1 MKKYILSID
10 AGTTSSRALIFDN
23 SGKEIGKVQYEFEQ
37 YFPNEGWVEHNA
49 MEIWRSQKLAIQ
61 QVLSSTGIGINE
73 IASIGITNQR
83 ETTVVWDKKTGEPVY
98 NAIVWQDRRTA
109 EFCNE
114 LKSQGAE
121 PMISEKTGLLLD
133 PYFSGSKIH
142 WILENIPGVKLSA
155 NEGELL
161 FGTIDTWLIW
171 KLTNGEYHITDSS
184 NASRTML
191 FDIHQNKWDDDLIEL
206 LKIPKTM
213 LPEIVSSSG
222 FSAEAK
228 LEDWES
234 SIPIYGIAGDQQAA
248 LFGQLCF
255 EAGDVKNTYGTGCF
269 VLINTDENKTKSKN
283 KLLTTIASKV
293 DDKKQ
298 YAVEGSI
305 FNAGTVVQWLRDEMK
320 LFKDVSEIES
330 LIQNSKNDITFIPAF
345 TGLGAPYWKSD
356 TRGTIYGITRDTS
369 KGDIVKAALKS
380 ICFQTKDLLE
390 SLKLDLGDEIQ
401 EDMTM
406 RVDGG
411 MSNNNWMMQFLAD
424 ILNIKVERPTNHE
437 TTVMGAAYLAG
448 LKVGFFSNLRDIE
461 DLWKSDRIFT
471 PNMDEEDRH
480 AMYSNWKKIVNN
492 LIGL

>member
-1 MKKYILSID
+1 MSKSPYILAID
-10 AGTTSSRALIFDN
+10 QGTSSTRAALIDKN
-23 SGKEIGKVQYEFEQ
+23 GIIIDQESVEFKQ
-37 YFPNEGWVEHNA
+37 IYPANGWVEHDPL
-49 MEIWRSQKLAIQ
+49 EIMQTVKSTITTIFERNKIIQ
-61 QVLSSTGIGINE
+61 NDILSC
-73 IASIGITNQR
+73 GITNQR
-83 ETTVVWDKKTGEPVY
+83 ETIVAWDKVTGKPLY
-98 NAIVWQDRRTA
+98 NAIVWQDRRTQNI
-109 EFCNE
+109 CQDLVDKDYTN
-114 LKSQGAE
+114 LIQ
-121 PMISEKTGLLLD
+121 EKTGLIID
-133 PYFSGSKIH
+133 PYFSASKIQ
-142 WILENIPGVKLSA
+142 WLLENIKDQNNLIV
-155 NEGELL
+155 
-161 FGTIDTWLIW
+161 GTIDTWIIW
-171 KLTNGEYHITDSS
+171 NLTNKTKHLTDIT

-191 FDIHQNKWDDDLIEL
+191 YNIADEVWDHEILDLFNISESILPTVQSNKDDFGTIHSDHFGIE
-206 LKIPKTM
+206 
-213 LPEIVSSSG
+213 
-222 FSAEAK
+222 
-228 LEDWES
+228 
-234 SIPIYGIAGDQQAA
+234 IPIGGVIGDQQSAS
-248 LFGQLCF
+248 LGQLC
-255 EAGDVKNTYGTGCF
+255 VKKGMIKATYGTGCF

-448 LKVGFFSNLRDIE
+448 LRVGFFSNLRDIE
-461 DLWKSDRIFT
+461 DLWKSDRIFV
-471 PNMDEEDRH
+471 PNMDADERQL
-480 AMYSNWKKIVNN
+480 MYSNWKKTVNN

>member
-1 MKKYILSID
+1 MSKSPYILAID
-10 AGTTSSRALIFDN
+10 QGTSSTRAALIDKN
-23 SGKEIGKVQYEFEQ
+23 GIIIDQESVEFKQ
-37 YFPNEGWVEHNA
+37 IYPANGWVEHDPL
-49 MEIWRSQKLAIQ
+49 EIMQTVKSTITTIFERNKIIQ
-61 QVLSSTGIGINE
+61 NDILSC
-73 IASIGITNQR
+73 GITNQR
-83 ETTVVWDKKTGEPVY
+83 ETIVAWDKVTGKPLY
-98 NAIVWQDRRTA
+98 NAIVWQDRRTQNI
-109 EFCNE
+109 CQN
-114 LKSQGAE
+114 LVDKNYTNLIQ
-121 PMISEKTGLLLD
+121 EKTGLIID
-133 PYFSGSKIH
+133 PYFSASKIQ
-142 WILENIPGVKLSA
+142 WLLENIKDQNNLIV
-155 NEGELL
+155 
-161 FGTIDTWLIW
+161 GTIDTWIIW
-171 KLTNGEYHITDSS
+171 NLTNKTKHLTDIT

-191 FDIHQNKWDDDLIEL
+191 YNIADEVWDHEILDLFNISESILPTVQSNKDDFGTIHSDHFGIE
-206 LKIPKTM
+206 
-213 LPEIVSSSG
+213 
-222 FSAEAK
+222 
-228 LEDWES
+228 
-234 SIPIYGIAGDQQAA
+234 IPIGGVIGDQQSAS
-248 LFGQLCF
+248 LGQLC
-255 EAGDVKNTYGTGCF
+255 VKKGMIKATYGTGCF

-461 DLWKSDRIFT
+461 DLWKSDRIFI

>member
-1 MKKYILSID
+1 MSKSPYILAID
-10 AGTTSSRALIFDN
+10 QGTSSTRAALIDKNGFIIDQE
-23 SGKEIGKVQYEFEQ
+23 SVEFKQ
-37 YFPNEGWVEHNA
+37 IYPANGWVEHDPL
-49 MEIWRSQKLAIQ
+49 EIMQTVKSTITTMFERNKIIQ
-61 QVLSSTGIGINE
+61 NDILSC
-73 IASIGITNQR
+73 GITNQR
-83 ETTVVWDKKTGEPVY
+83 ETIVAWDKVTGKPLY
-98 NAIVWQDRRTA
+98 NAIVWQDRRTQNI
-109 EFCNE
+109 CQDLVDKDYTN
-114 LKSQGAE
+114 LIQ
-121 PMISEKTGLLLD
+121 EKTGLIID
-133 PYFSGSKIH
+133 PYFSASKIQ
-142 WILENIPGVKLSA
+142 WLLENIKDQNNLIV
-155 NEGELL
+155 
-161 FGTIDTWLIW
+161 GTIDTWIIW
-171 KLTNGEYHITDSS
+171 NLSNKTKHLTDIT

-191 FDIHQNKWDDDLIEL
+191 YNIADEVWDHEILDLFNIRESILPTVQSNKDDFGTIHADHFGIE
-206 LKIPKTM
+206 
-213 LPEIVSSSG
+213 
-222 FSAEAK
+222 
-228 LEDWES
+228 
-234 SIPIYGIAGDQQAA
+234 IPIGGVIGDQQSAS
-248 LFGQLCF
+248 LGQLC
-255 EAGDVKNTYGTGCF
+255 VKKGMIKATYGTGCF
-269 VLINTDENKTKSKN
+269 VLINTDDNKTKSKN

-330 LIQNSKNDITFIPAF
+330 LIQNSKNNITFIPAF

-461 DLWKSDRIFT
+461 DLWKSDRIFI
-471 PNMDEEDRH
+471 PNMDEEERH

>member
-1 MKKYILSID
+1 MSKSPYILAID
-10 AGTTSSRALIFDN
+10 QGTSSTRAALIDKKGIIVDQE
-23 SGKEIGKVQYEFEQ
+23 SVEFNQ
-37 YFPNEGWVEHNA
+37 IYPANGWVEHDPL
-49 MEIWRSQKLAIQ
+49 EIMQTVKSTITTIFERNKIIQ
-61 QVLSSTGIGINE
+61 NDILSC
-73 IASIGITNQR
+73 GITNQR
-83 ETTVVWDKKTGEPVY
+83 ETIVAWDKVTGNPLY
-98 NAIVWQDRRTA
+98 NAIVWQDRRTQNI
-109 EFCNE
+109 CQN
-114 LKSQGAE
+114 LVDKDYTNLIQ
-121 PMISEKTGLLLD
+121 EKTGLIID
-133 PYFSGSKIH
+133 PYFSASKIQ
-142 WILENIPGVKLSA
+142 WLLENIKDQKNLIV
-155 NEGELL
+155 
-161 FGTIDTWLIW
+161 GTIDTWIIW
-171 KLTNGEYHITDSS
+171 NLTNKTKHLTDIT

-191 FDIHQNKWDDDLIEL
+191 YNIADEVWDHEILDLFNISESILPTVQSNKDDFGTIHSAHFGIE
-206 LKIPKTM
+206 
-213 LPEIVSSSG
+213 
-222 FSAEAK
+222 
-228 LEDWES
+228 
-234 SIPIYGIAGDQQAA
+234 IPIGGVIGDQQSAS
-248 LFGQLCF
+248 LGQLCLKKGMIK
-255 EAGDVKNTYGTGCF
+255 ATYGTGCF

-330 LIQNSKNDITFIPAF
+330 LVQNSKNDITFIPAF

-356 TRGTIYGITRDTS
+356 ARGTIYGITRDTS
-369 KGDIVKAALKS
+369 KGDIIKAALKS
-380 ICFQTKDLLE
+380 ICFQTRDLLE

-461 DLWKSDRIFT
+461 DLWKSDRIFI
-471 PNMDEEDRH
+471 PNMDKEERH
-480 AMYSNWKKIVNN
+480 AMYSNWKKTVNN

>member
-1 MKKYILSID
+1 MSKSPYILAID
-10 AGTTSSRALIFDN
+10 QGTSSTRAALIDKN
-23 SGKEIGKVQYEFEQ
+23 GIIIDQESVEFKQ
-37 YFPNEGWVEHNA
+37 IYPANGWVEHDPL
-49 MEIWRSQKLAIQ
+49 EIMQTVKSTITTIFERNKIIQ
-61 QVLSSTGIGINE
+61 NDILSC
-73 IASIGITNQR
+73 GITNQR
-83 ETTVVWDKKTGEPVY
+83 ETIVAWDKVTGKPLY
-98 NAIVWQDRRTA
+98 NAIVWQDRRTQNI
-109 EFCNE
+109 CQDLVDKDYTN
-114 LKSQGAE
+114 LIQ
-121 PMISEKTGLLLD
+121 EKTGLIID
-133 PYFSGSKIH
+133 PYFSASKIQ
-142 WILENIPGVKLSA
+142 WLLENIKDQNNLIV
-155 NEGELL
+155 
-161 FGTIDTWLIW
+161 GTIDTWIIW
-171 KLTNGEYHITDSS
+171 NLTNKTKHLTDIT

-191 FDIHQNKWDDDLIEL
+191 YNIADEVWDHEILDLFNISESILPTVQSNKDDFGTIHSDHFGIE
-206 LKIPKTM
+206 
-213 LPEIVSSSG
+213 
-222 FSAEAK
+222 
-228 LEDWES
+228 
-234 SIPIYGIAGDQQAA
+234 IPIGGVIGDQQSAS
-248 LFGQLCF
+248 LGQLC
-255 EAGDVKNTYGTGCF
+255 VKKGMIKATYGTGCF

-461 DLWKSDRIFT
+461 DLWKSDRIFI

-480 AMYSNWKKIVNN
+480 AMYSNWKKTVNN

>member
-1 MKKYILSID
+1 MSKSPYILAID
-10 AGTTSSRALIFDN
+10 QGTSSTRAALIDKN
-23 SGKEIGKVQYEFEQ
+23 GIIIDQESVEFKQ
-37 YFPNEGWVEHNA
+37 IYPANGWVEHDPL
-49 MEIWRSQKLAIQ
+49 EIMQTVKSTITTIFKRNKIIQ
-61 QVLSSTGIGINE
+61 NDILSC
-73 IASIGITNQR
+73 GITNQR
-83 ETTVVWDKKTGEPVY
+83 ETIIAWDKVTGNPLY
-98 NAIVWQDRRTA
+98 NAIVWQDRRTQNI
-109 EFCNE
+109 CQN
-114 LKSQGAE
+114 LVDKDYTNLIQ
-121 PMISEKTGLLLD
+121 EKTGLIID
-133 PYFSGSKIH
+133 PYFSASKIQ
-142 WILENIPGVKLSA
+142 WLLENIKDQNNLIV
-155 NEGELL
+155 
-161 FGTIDTWLIW
+161 GTIDTWIIW
-171 KLTNGEYHITDSS
+171 NLTNKTKHLTDIT

-191 FDIHQNKWDDDLIEL
+191 YNIADEVWDHEILDLFNISESILPTVQSNKDDFGTIHSDHFGIE
-206 LKIPKTM
+206 
-213 LPEIVSSSG
+213 
-222 FSAEAK
+222 
-228 LEDWES
+228 
-234 SIPIYGIAGDQQAA
+234 IPIGGVIGDQQSAS
-248 LFGQLCF
+248 LGQLC
-255 EAGDVKNTYGTGCF
+255 VKKGMIKATYGTGCF

-369 KGDIVKAALKS
+369 KGDIIKAALKS

-390 SLKLDLGDEIQ
+390 SLKLDLGDDIE

-461 DLWKSDRIFT
+461 DLWKSDRIFI

>member
-1 MKKYILSID
+1 MLY
-10 AGTTSSRALIFDN
+10 N
-23 SGKEIGKVQYEFEQ
+23 
-37 YFPNEGWVEHNA
+37 
-49 MEIWRSQKLAIQ
+49 
-61 QVLSSTGIGINE
+61 
-73 IASIGITNQR
+73 IAD
-83 ETTVVWDKKTGEPVY
+83 EVWDHEILDLF
-98 NAIVWQDRRTA
+98 N
-109 EFCNE
+109 
-114 LKSQGAE
+114 
-121 PMISEKTGLLLD
+121 ISE
-133 PYFSGSKIH
+133 S
-142 WILENIPGVKLSA
+142 ILPTVQSNKDD
-155 NEGELL
+155 
-161 FGTIDTWLIW
+161 FGTIHSDHF
-171 KLTNGEYHITDSS
+171 G
-184 NASRTML
+184 
-191 FDIHQNKWDDDLIEL
+191 IE
-206 LKIPKTM
+206 
-213 LPEIVSSSG
+213 
-222 FSAEAK
+222 
-228 LEDWES
+228 
-234 SIPIYGIAGDQQAA
+234 IPIGGVIGDQQSAS
-248 LFGQLCF
+248 LGQLC
-255 EAGDVKNTYGTGCF
+255 VKKGMIKATYGTGCF
-269 VLINTDENKTKSKN
+269 VLINTDEKKTKSKN

-298 YAVEGSI
+298 YSVEGSI

-390 SLKLDLGDEIQ
+390 SLKLDLGDEIK

-448 LKVGFFSNLRDIE
+448 LRVGFFSNLRDIE
-461 DLWKSDRIFT
+461 DLWKSDRIFI
-471 PNMDEEDRH
+471 PNMDEEDRQ

>member
-1 MKKYILSID
+1 MSKSPYILAID
-10 AGTTSSRALIFDN
+10 QGTSSTRAALIDKN
-23 SGKEIGKVQYEFEQ
+23 GIIIDQESVEFKQ
-37 YFPNEGWVEHNA
+37 IYPANGWVEHDPL
-49 MEIWRSQKLAIQ
+49 EIMQTVKSTITTIFERNKIIQ
-61 QVLSSTGIGINE
+61 NDILSC
-73 IASIGITNQR
+73 GITNQR
-83 ETTVVWDKKTGEPVY
+83 ETIVAWDKVTCKPLY
-98 NAIVWQDRRTA
+98 NAIVWQDRRTQNI
-109 EFCNE
+109 CQN
-114 LKSQGAE
+114 LVDKNYTNLIQ
-121 PMISEKTGLLLD
+121 EKTGLIID
-133 PYFSGSKIH
+133 PYFSASKIQ
-142 WILENIPGVKLSA
+142 WLLENIKDQNNLIV
-155 NEGELL
+155 
-161 FGTIDTWLIW
+161 GTIDTWIIW
-171 KLTNGEYHITDSS
+171 NLSNKTKHLTDIT

-191 FDIHQNKWDDDLIEL
+191 YNIADEVWDHEILDLFNISESILPTVQSNKDDFGTIHSDHFGIE
-206 LKIPKTM
+206 
-213 LPEIVSSSG
+213 
-222 FSAEAK
+222 
-228 LEDWES
+228 
-234 SIPIYGIAGDQQAA
+234 IPIGGVIGDQQSAS
-248 LFGQLCF
+248 LGQLC
-255 EAGDVKNTYGTGCF
+255 VKKGMIKATYGTGCF

-356 TRGTIYGITRDTS
+356 ARGTIYGITRDTS

-461 DLWKSDRIFT
+461 DLWKSDRIFI

>member
-1 MKKYILSID
+1 MLYNIKD
-10 AGTTSSRALIFDN
+10 
-23 SGKEIGKVQYEFEQ
+23 
-37 YFPNEGWVEHNA
+37 
-49 MEIWRSQKLAIQ
+49 EIWDHELLDLFNIRKSILPK
-61 QVLSSTGIGINE
+61 VLSNKDE
-73 IASIGITNQR
+73 
-83 ETTVVWDKKTGEPVY
+83 Y
-98 NAIVWQDRRTA
+98 
-109 EFCNE
+109 
-114 LKSQGAE
+114 
-121 PMISEKTGLLLD
+121 
-133 PYFSGSKIH
+133 
-142 WILENIPGVKLSA
+142 
-155 NEGELL
+155 
-161 FGTIDTWLIW
+161 GTI
-171 KLTNGEYHITDSS
+171 H
-184 NASRTML
+184 
-191 FDIHQNKWDDDLIEL
+191 
-206 LKIPKTM
+206 
-213 LPEIVSSSG
+213 
-222 FSAEAK
+222 AEHFGV
-228 LEDWES
+228 E
-234 SIPIYGIAGDQQAA
+234 IPIGGVVGDQQSAS
-248 LFGQLCF
+248 LGQLCLKKGMIK
-255 EAGDVKNTYGTGCF
+255 ATYGTGCF

-356 TRGTIYGITRDTS
+356 ARGTIYGITRETS
-369 KGDIVKAALKS
+369 NGDIIKAALKS

-424 ILNIKVERPTNHE
+424 ILNIKVERPVNSE

-448 LKVGFFSNLRDIE
+448 LKVDFFNNFRDIE
-461 DLWKSDRIFT
+461 DLWKSDRVFI
-471 PNMDEEDRH
+471 PNMDEEERNS
-480 AMYSNWKKIVNN
+480 MYIGWKKSVNN

>member
-1 MKKYILSID
+1 MSKSPYILAID
-10 AGTTSSRALIFDN
+10 QGTSSTRAALIDKKGIIVDQE
-23 SGKEIGKVQYEFEQ
+23 SVEFKQ
-37 YFPNEGWVEHNA
+37 IYPANGWVEHDPL
-49 MEIWRSQKLAIQ
+49 EIMQTVKSTITTIFERNKIIQ
-61 QVLSSTGIGINE
+61 NDILSC
-73 IASIGITNQR
+73 GITNQR
-83 ETTVVWDKKTGEPVY
+83 ETIVAWDKVTGKPLY
-98 NAIVWQDRRTA
+98 NAIVWQDRRTQNI
-109 EFCNE
+109 CQDLVDKDYTN
-114 LKSQGAE
+114 LIQ
-121 PMISEKTGLLLD
+121 EKTGLIID
-133 PYFSGSKIH
+133 PYFSASKIQ
-142 WILENIPGVKLSA
+142 WLLENIKDQNNLIV
-155 NEGELL
+155 
-161 FGTIDTWLIW
+161 GTIDTWIIW
-171 KLTNGEYHITDSS
+171 NLTNKTKHLTDIT

-191 FDIHQNKWDDDLIEL
+191 YNIADEVWDHEILDLFNISESILPTVQSNKDDFGTIHSDHFGIE
-206 LKIPKTM
+206 
-213 LPEIVSSSG
+213 
-222 FSAEAK
+222 
-228 LEDWES
+228 
-234 SIPIYGIAGDQQAA
+234 IPIGGVIGDQQSAS
-248 LFGQLCF
+248 LGQLC
-255 EAGDVKNTYGTGCF
+255 VKKGMIKATYGTGCF

-411 MSNNNWMMQFLAD
+411 MSNNDWMMQFLAD

-461 DLWKSDRIFT
+461 DLWKSDRIFI

>member
-1 MKKYILSID
+1 MSKSPYILAID
-10 AGTTSSRALIFDN
+10 QGTSSTRAALIDKKGIIVDQE
-23 SGKEIGKVQYEFEQ
+23 SVEFKQ
-37 YFPNEGWVEHNA
+37 IYPANGWVEHDPL
-49 MEIWRSQKLAIQ
+49 EIMQTVKSTITTIFERNKIIQ
-61 QVLSSTGIGINE
+61 NDILSC
-73 IASIGITNQR
+73 GITNQR
-83 ETTVVWDKKTGEPVY
+83 ETIVAWDKVTGKPLY
-98 NAIVWQDRRTA
+98 NAIVWQDRRTQNI
-109 EFCNE
+109 CQDLVDKDYTN
-114 LKSQGAE
+114 LIQ
-121 PMISEKTGLLLD
+121 EKTGLIID
-133 PYFSGSKIH
+133 PYFSASKIQ
-142 WILENIPGVKLSA
+142 WLLENIKDQNNLIV
-155 NEGELL
+155 
-161 FGTIDTWLIW
+161 GTIDTWIIW
-171 KLTNGEYHITDSS
+171 NLTNKTKHLTDIT

-191 FDIHQNKWDDDLIEL
+191 YNIADEVWDHEILDLFNISESILPTVQSNKDDFGTIHSDHFGIE
-206 LKIPKTM
+206 
-213 LPEIVSSSG
+213 
-222 FSAEAK
+222 
-228 LEDWES
+228 
-234 SIPIYGIAGDQQAA
+234 IPIGGVIGDQQSAS
-248 LFGQLCF
+248 LGQLC
-255 EAGDVKNTYGTGCF
+255 VKKGMIKATYGTGCF

-461 DLWKSDRIFT
+461 DLWKSDRIFI

>member
-1 MKKYILSID
+1 MSKSPYILAID
-10 AGTTSSRALIFDN
+10 QGTSSTRAALIDKKGIIVDQE
-23 SGKEIGKVQYEFEQ
+23 SVEFKQ
-37 YFPNEGWVEHNA
+37 IYPANGWVEHDPL
-49 MEIWRSQKLAIQ
+49 EIMQTVKSTITTIFERNKIIQ
-61 QVLSSTGIGINE
+61 NDILSC
-73 IASIGITNQR
+73 GITNQR
-83 ETTVVWDKKTGEPVY
+83 ETIVAWDKVTGKPLY
-98 NAIVWQDRRTA
+98 NAIVWQDRRTQNI
-109 EFCNE
+109 CQDLVDKDYTN
-114 LKSQGAE
+114 LIQ
-121 PMISEKTGLLLD
+121 EKTGLIID
-133 PYFSGSKIH
+133 PYFSASKIQ
-142 WILENIPGVKLSA
+142 WLLENIKDQNNLIV
-155 NEGELL
+155 
-161 FGTIDTWLIW
+161 GTIDTWIIW
-171 KLTNGEYHITDSS
+171 NLTNKTKHLTDIT

-191 FDIHQNKWDDDLIEL
+191 YNIADEVWDHEILDLFNISESILPTVQSNKDDFGTIHSDHFGIE
-206 LKIPKTM
+206 
-213 LPEIVSSSG
+213 
-222 FSAEAK
+222 
-228 LEDWES
+228 
-234 SIPIYGIAGDQQAA
+234 IPIGGVIGDQQSAS
-248 LFGQLCF
+248 LGQLC
-255 EAGDVKNTYGTGCF
+255 VKKGMIKATYGTGCF
-269 VLINTDENKTKSKN
+269 VLINTDDNKTKSKN

-330 LIQNSKNDITFIPAF
+330 LVQNSKNDITFIPAF

-356 TRGTIYGITRDTS
+356 ARGTIYGITRDTS
-369 KGDIVKAALKS
+369 KGDIIKAALKS

-461 DLWKSDRIFT
+461 DLWKSDRIFI
-471 PNMDEEDRH
+471 PNMDEEERH

>member
-1 MKKYILSID
+1 MSKSPYILAID
-10 AGTTSSRALIFDN
+10 QGTSSTRAALIDKKGIIVDQE
-23 SGKEIGKVQYEFEQ
+23 SVEFKQ
-37 YFPNEGWVEHNA
+37 IYPANGWVEHDPL
-49 MEIWRSQKLAIQ
+49 EIMQTVKSTITTIFERNKIIQ
-61 QVLSSTGIGINE
+61 NDILSC
-73 IASIGITNQR
+73 GITNQR
-83 ETTVVWDKKTGEPVY
+83 ETIVAWDKITGKPLY
-98 NAIVWQDRRTA
+98 NAIVWQDRRTQNI
-109 EFCNE
+109 CQDLVDKDYTN
-114 LKSQGAE
+114 LIQ
-121 PMISEKTGLLLD
+121 EKTGLIID
-133 PYFSGSKIH
+133 PYFSASKIQ
-142 WILENIPGVKLSA
+142 WLLENIKDQNNLIV
-155 NEGELL
+155 
-161 FGTIDTWLIW
+161 GTIDTWIIW
-171 KLTNGEYHITDSS
+171 NLTNKTKHLTDIT

-191 FDIHQNKWDDDLIEL
+191 YNIADEVWDHEILDLFNISESILPTVQSNKDDFGTIHSDHFGIE
-206 LKIPKTM
+206 
-213 LPEIVSSSG
+213 
-222 FSAEAK
+222 
-228 LEDWES
+228 
-234 SIPIYGIAGDQQAA
+234 IPIGGVIGDQQSAS
-248 LFGQLCF
+248 LGQLC
-255 EAGDVKNTYGTGCF
+255 VKKGMIKATYGTGCF

-461 DLWKSDRIFT
+461 DLWKSDRIFI

>member
-1 MKKYILSID
+1 MSKSPYILAID
-10 AGTTSSRALIFDN
+10 QGTSSTRAALIDKN
-23 SGKEIGKVQYEFEQ
+23 GIIVDQESVEFKQ
-37 YFPNEGWVEHNA
+37 IYPANGWVEHDPL
-49 MEIWRSQKLAIQ
+49 EIMQTVKSTITTIFERNKIIQ
-61 QVLSSTGIGINE
+61 NDILSC
-73 IASIGITNQR
+73 GITNQR
-83 ETTVVWDKKTGEPVY
+83 ETIVAWDKVTGKPLY
-98 NAIVWQDRRTA
+98 NAIVWQDRRTQNI
-109 EFCNE
+109 CQDLVDKDYTN
-114 LKSQGAE
+114 LIQ
-121 PMISEKTGLLLD
+121 EKTGLIID
-133 PYFSGSKIH
+133 PYFSASKIQ
-142 WILENIPGVKLSA
+142 WLLENIKDQNNLII
-155 NEGELL
+155 
-161 FGTIDTWLIW
+161 GTIDTWIIW
-171 KLTNGEYHITDSS
+171 NLSNKTKHLTDIT

-191 FDIHQNKWDDDLIEL
+191 YNIADEVWDHEILDLFNIRESILPTVQSNKDDFGTIHADHFGIE
-206 LKIPKTM
+206 
-213 LPEIVSSSG
+213 
-222 FSAEAK
+222 
-228 LEDWES
+228 
-234 SIPIYGIAGDQQAA
+234 IPIGGVIGDQQSAS
-248 LFGQLCF
+248 LGQLC
-255 EAGDVKNTYGTGCF
+255 VKKGMIKATYGTGCF
-269 VLINTDENKTKSKN
+269 VLINTDDNKTKSKN

-461 DLWKSDRIFT
+461 DLWKSDRIFI

>member
-1 MKKYILSID
+1 MSKSPYILAID
-10 AGTTSSRALIFDN
+10 QGTSSTRAALIDKKGIIVDQE
-23 SGKEIGKVQYEFEQ
+23 SVEFKQ
-37 YFPNEGWVEHNA
+37 IYPANGWVEHDPL
-49 MEIWRSQKLAIQ
+49 EIMQTVKSTITTIFERNKIIQ
-61 QVLSSTGIGINE
+61 NDILSC
-73 IASIGITNQR
+73 GITNQR
-83 ETTVVWDKKTGEPVY
+83 ETIVAWDKITGKPLY
-98 NAIVWQDRRTA
+98 NAIVWQDRRTQNI
-109 EFCNE
+109 CQDLVDKDYTN
-114 LKSQGAE
+114 LIQ
-121 PMISEKTGLLLD
+121 EKTGLIID
-133 PYFSGSKIH
+133 PYFSASKIQ
-142 WILENIPGVKLSA
+142 WLLENIKDQNNLII
-155 NEGELL
+155 
-161 FGTIDTWLIW
+161 GTIDTWIIW
-171 KLTNGEYHITDSS
+171 NLTNKTKHLTDIT

-191 FDIHQNKWDDDLIEL
+191 YNIADEVWDHEILDLFNISESILPTVQSNKDDFGTIHSDHFGIE
-206 LKIPKTM
+206 
-213 LPEIVSSSG
+213 
-222 FSAEAK
+222 
-228 LEDWES
+228 
-234 SIPIYGIAGDQQAA
+234 IPIGGVIGDQQSAS
-248 LFGQLCF
+248 LGQLC
-255 EAGDVKNTYGTGCF
+255 VKKGMIKATYGTGCF

-356 TRGTIYGITRDTS
+356 ARGTIYGITRDTS

-461 DLWKSDRIFT
+461 DLWKSDRIFI

>member
-1 MKKYILSID
+1 MSKSPYILAID
-10 AGTTSSRALIFDN
+10 QGTSSTRAALIDKN
-23 SGKEIGKVQYEFEQ
+23 GIIIDQESVEFKQ
-37 YFPNEGWVEHNA
+37 IYPANGWVEHDPL
-49 MEIWRSQKLAIQ
+49 EIMQTVKSTITTIFERNKIIQ
-61 QVLSSTGIGINE
+61 NDILSC
-73 IASIGITNQR
+73 GITNQR
-83 ETTVVWDKKTGEPVY
+83 ETIVAWDKVTGKPLY
-98 NAIVWQDRRTA
+98 NAIVWQDRRTQNI
-109 EFCNE
+109 CQDLVDKDYTN
-114 LKSQGAE
+114 LIQ
-121 PMISEKTGLLLD
+121 EKTGLIID
-133 PYFSGSKIH
+133 PYFSASKIQ
-142 WILENIPGVKLSA
+142 WLLENIKDQNNLIV
-155 NEGELL
+155 
-161 FGTIDTWLIW
+161 GTIDTWIIW
-171 KLTNGEYHITDSS
+171 NLTNKTKHLTDIT

-191 FDIHQNKWDDDLIEL
+191 YNIADEVWDHEILDLFNISESILPTVQSNKDDFGTIHSDHFGIE
-206 LKIPKTM
+206 
-213 LPEIVSSSG
+213 
-222 FSAEAK
+222 
-228 LEDWES
+228 
-234 SIPIYGIAGDQQAA
+234 IPIGGVIGDQQSAS
-248 LFGQLCF
+248 LGQLC
-255 EAGDVKNTYGTGCF
+255 VKKGMIKATYGTGCF

-461 DLWKSDRIFT
+461 DLWKSDRIFI

>member
-1 MKKYILSID
+1 MSKSPYILAID
-10 AGTTSSRALIFDN
+10 QGTSSTRAALIDKKGIIVDQE
-23 SGKEIGKVQYEFEQ
+23 SVEFNQ
-37 YFPNEGWVEHNA
+37 IYPANGWVEHDPL
-49 MEIWRSQKLAIQ
+49 EIMQTVKSTITTIFERNKIIQ
-61 QVLSSTGIGINE
+61 NDILSC
-73 IASIGITNQR
+73 GITNQR
-83 ETTVVWDKKTGEPVY
+83 ETIVAWDKVTGSPLY
-98 NAIVWQDRRTA
+98 NAIVWQDRRTQNI
-109 EFCNE
+109 CQN
-114 LKSQGAE
+114 LVDKDYTNLIQ
-121 PMISEKTGLLLD
+121 EKTGLIID
-133 PYFSGSKIH
+133 PYFSASKIQ
-142 WILENIPGVKLSA
+142 WLLENIKDQKNLIV
-155 NEGELL
+155 
-161 FGTIDTWLIW
+161 GTIDTWIIW
-171 KLTNGEYHITDSS
+171 NLTNKTKHLTDIT

-191 FDIHQNKWDDDLIEL
+191 YNIADEVWDHEILDLFNISESILPTVQSNKDDFGTIHSAHFGIE
-206 LKIPKTM
+206 
-213 LPEIVSSSG
+213 
-222 FSAEAK
+222 
-228 LEDWES
+228 
-234 SIPIYGIAGDQQAA
+234 IPIGGVIGDQQSAS
-248 LFGQLCF
+248 LGQLCLKKGMIK
-255 EAGDVKNTYGTGCF
+255 ATYGTGCF

-330 LIQNSKNDITFIPAF
+330 LVQNSKNDITFIPAF

-356 TRGTIYGITRDTS
+356 ARGTIYGITRDTS
-369 KGDIVKAALKS
+369 KGDIIKAALKS

-461 DLWKSDRIFT
+461 DLWKSDRIFI
-471 PNMDEEDRH
+471 PNMDEEERH
-480 AMYSNWKKIVNN
+480 AMYSNWKKTVNN

>member
-1 MKKYILSID
+1 MSKSPYILAID
-10 AGTTSSRALIFDN
+10 QGTSSTRAALIDKN
-23 SGKEIGKVQYEFEQ
+23 GIIIDQESVEFKQ
-37 YFPNEGWVEHNA
+37 IYPANGWVEHDPL
-49 MEIWRSQKLAIQ
+49 EIMQTVKSTITTIFERNKIIQ
-61 QVLSSTGIGINE
+61 NDILSC
-73 IASIGITNQR
+73 GITNQR
-83 ETTVVWDKKTGEPVY
+83 ETIVAWDKVTGKPLY
-98 NAIVWQDRRTA
+98 NAIVWQDRRTQNI
-109 EFCNE
+109 CQDLVDKDYTN
-114 LKSQGAE
+114 LIQ
-121 PMISEKTGLLLD
+121 EKTGLIID
-133 PYFSGSKIH
+133 PYFSASKIQ
-142 WILENIPGVKLSA
+142 WLLENIKDQNNLIV
-155 NEGELL
+155 
-161 FGTIDTWLIW
+161 GTIDTWIIW
-171 KLTNGEYHITDSS
+171 NLTNKTKHLTDIT

-191 FDIHQNKWDDDLIEL
+191 YNIADEVWDHEILDLFNISESILPTVQSNKDDFGTIHSDHFGIE
-206 LKIPKTM
+206 
-213 LPEIVSSSG
+213 
-222 FSAEAK
+222 
-228 LEDWES
+228 
-234 SIPIYGIAGDQQAA
+234 IPIGGVIGDQQSAS
-248 LFGQLCF
+248 LGQLC
-255 EAGDVKNTYGTGCF
+255 VKKGMIKATYGTGCF

-461 DLWKSDRIFT
+461 DLWKSDRIFI
-471 PNMDEEDRH
+471 PNMNEEDRH